1 MKTIF
6 LLAILGIFATTGYWY
21 FSDKNDDSDK
31 NKTLEIKSLASPSKT
46 VNHNDYF
53 AENSFDGLISE
64 IQPISLRDGHANP
77 KLTDLKKFLQT
88 ADLKK
93 DISVFDKKIGNFLR
107 DKTLTRASKLA
118 FLINMLKEFGFNS
131 AKGGYMLDALAGLKP
146 IEIADYFIEQ
156 FNNPEFS
163 NDVKAKLMRT
173 LVEAYSI
180 DPSKYPPDIAKLIGQ
195 KSNDIQSFFNQ
206 QIEKPINSELYRE
219 AIKLYPHISSTDEL
233 HLLNDSLLKHQD
245 LISIKES
252 LNVQLEVSLG
262 NQDIQATALP
272 ELLQTVQ
279 KGKLSAE
286 VKNEFNE
293 RLYALIKAPGA
304 EKVIDESVKPQL
316 ANYLQQ
322 QTPLLNNSN
331 VNFNNA
337 HNYVSWL
344 DAYASVNGG
353 NDKVSFISNLVSS
366 ASPVQQAAVIVF
378 SDGELLNSL
387 QQDFNL
393 QTNLNSALNY
403 NNLTTESKQIIL
415 DAVNKLQESNSSFL
429 K

>member
-1 MKTIF
+1 M
-6 LLAILGIFATTGYWY
+6 
-21 FSDKNDDSDK
+21 
-31 NKTLEIKSLASPSKT
+31 
-46 VNHNDYF
+46 
-53 AENSFDGLISE
+53 
-64 IQPISLRDGHANP
+64 
-77 KLTDLKKFLQT
+77 
-88 ADLKK
+88 
-93 DISVFDKKIGNFLR
+93 
-107 DKTLTRASKLA
+107 
-118 FLINMLKEFGFNS
+118 
-131 AKGGYMLDALAGLKP
+131 
-146 IEIADYFIEQ
+146 
-156 FNNPEFS
+156 
-163 NDVKAKLMRT
+163 
-173 LVEAYSI
+173 
-180 DPSKYPPDIAKLIGQ
+180 
-195 KSNDIQSFFNQ
+195 
-206 QIEKPINSELYRE
+206 
-219 AIKLYPHISSTDEL
+219 
-233 HLLNDSLLKHQD
+233 
-245 LISIKES
+245 
-252 LNVQLEVSLG
+252 
-262 NQDIQATALP
+262 
-272 ELLQTVQ
+272 
-279 KGKLSAE
+279 SAE